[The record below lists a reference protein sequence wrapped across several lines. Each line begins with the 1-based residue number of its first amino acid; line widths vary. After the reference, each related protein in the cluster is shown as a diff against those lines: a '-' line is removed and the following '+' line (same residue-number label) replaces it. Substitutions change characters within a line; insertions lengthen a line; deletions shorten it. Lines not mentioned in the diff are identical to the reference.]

1 MNIFTEHPYRNG
13 ETYFQHMK
21 KALSFA
27 GIFLF
32 LTFTSVTH
40 ALLPFLFITTG
51 SDMIKRLHINMRE
64 RTR

>member
-27 GIFLF
+27 GTFFL
-32 LTFTSVTH
+32 LTLTAVVH
-40 ALLPFLFITTG
+40 AFLPFLFITTG
-51 SDMIKRLHINMRE
+51 SDTIKRLYINMRE
-64 RTR
+64 RNR

>member
-51 SDMIKRLHINMRE
+51 SDMIKRLHMNMKGRIK
-64 RTR
+64 

>member
-1 MNIFTEHPYRNG
+1 MNIFTEHPHRNG

-51 SDMIKRLHINMRE
+51 SDTIKRLHMNMKGRIK
-64 RTR
+64 

>member
-1 MNIFTEHPYRNG
+1 MNIFTEHPHRNG
-13 ETYFQHMK
+13 ETYFKHMK

-51 SDMIKRLHINMRE
+51 SDTIKRLYINMRE
-64 RTR
+64 RNR